1 MAEHSF
7 RPGFQNLDR
16 DIDRYLDR
24 FGTWDRSG
32 PTPLVRGYDKAVR
45 TVFDMYLQNGAYDAI
60 IAYLVGSW
68 HYEHGLNEY
77 FLEASE
83 CLKRDRQANRLKRL
97 WRSVIAAQKQYFWEL
112 RAHGAALQMEKSIAA
127 AKESALSTMALFRT
141 ILIELDDEDE
151 LNRLD
156 ADIDAVRAERRP
168 RSRGKADRRK
178 IDEDVFWSIIEEAK
192 RSSMSVADQVSS
204 VTGQLEAFNAS
215 QIKRFQT
222 LFEARLDEANH
233 WDLWALAFVA
243 QDGCSDDAFEGFRAW
258 LVLQGRRLFEL
269 ALGDIRAV
277 FDEVPAG
284 LQTSAEGLLMAAPVA
299 FEARPGK
306 AMKMARGRISRL
318 KGEPWEENELAERYP
333 ELVRYYDGQR
343 SP

>member
-1 MAEHSF
+1 MTEHPF
-7 RPGFQNLDR
+7 RPGFKNLDR

-32 PTPLVRGYDKAVR
+32 PTPVVRGYDKAVR
-45 TVFDMYLQNGAYDAI
+45 TVFDMYLQNRAYDAI
-60 IAYLVGSW
+60 VSYLAGSW
-68 HYEHGLNEY
+68 NYEHGLNEY
-77 FLEASE
+77 FLEASQ

-97 WRSVIAAQKQYFWEL
+97 WRSVIVVQKQYFWEL
-112 RAHGAALQMEKSIAA
+112 RTHGGTLQMEESVAE
-127 AKESALSTMALFRT
+127 AKENVLSTMGLFRN
-141 ILIELDDEDE
+141 ILTELDDQDE

-156 ADIDAVRAERRP
+156 GEIDAVRAERRP
-168 RSRGKADRRK
+168 RLPGKADSRK
-178 IDEDVFWSIIEEAK
+178 IDGEIFWSVVEQAK
-192 RSSMSVADQVSS
+192 RSSAGVTDQVSS
-204 VTGQLEAFNAS
+204 VTDQLEAFNAS

-222 LFEARLDEANH
+222 LLEARLDEANH

-269 ALGDIRAV
+269 ALHDIRAV
-277 FDEVPAG
+277 FDEVPTG
-284 LQTSAEGLLMAAPVA
+284 PQTSAEALLMAAPVA
-299 FEARPGK
+299 FATRAGK
-306 AMKMARGRISRL
+306 AMKIARRSTSRL
-318 KGEPWEENELAERYP
+318 KGQPWDENELSRRYP